1 MTDRSG
7 LMQRG
12 ASLIPVCE
20 RLALVLPDADVV
32 ATAFSRHGGWLIF
45 DVSPGQDAA
54 R

>member
-1 MTDRSG
+1 MTGRSG

-12 ASLIPVCE
+12 ASLIPVRE
-20 RLALVLPDADVV
+20 RLAQVQPDADVV
-32 ATAFSRHGGWLIF
+32 ATAFSCHGGWLII